1 MPRKSVRRFL
11 RYQHA
16 KTKPDA
22 RQTIPG
28 IATRFSSGKKT
39 NRCEVLS
46 ENGRAAVGRCLQ
58 VISKNGL

>member
-16 KTKPDA
+16 KTKPEA
-22 RQTIPG
+22 RQTILG
-28 IATRFSSGKKT
+28 IAKRFSSGKKT

-46 ENGRAAVGRCLQ
+46 EKRPGG
-58 VISKNGL
+58 G